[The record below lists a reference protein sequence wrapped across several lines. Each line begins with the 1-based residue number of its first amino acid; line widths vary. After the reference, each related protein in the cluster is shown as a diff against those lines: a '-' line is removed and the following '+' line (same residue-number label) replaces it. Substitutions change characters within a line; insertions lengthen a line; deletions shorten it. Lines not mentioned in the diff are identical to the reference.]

1 MRFNIGVEKQ
11 HNNADSLCR
20 RPRRNHGE
28 CPSCLPPAKSE
39 VATVTS
45 SPPPDHKDNDKDL
58 WSSENVG
65 QAQREDP
72 DIGPVVDQLL
82 REWKKPTDG
91 EL

>member
-1 MRFNIGVEKQ
+1 M
-11 HNNADSLCR
+11 
-20 RPRRNHGE
+20 
-28 CPSCLPPAKSE
+28 
-39 VATVTS
+39 S
-45 SPPPDHKDNDKDL
+45 STGKVRGSDGHQQPPPDHKDNDKDL
-58 WSSENVG
+58 WSSENVA